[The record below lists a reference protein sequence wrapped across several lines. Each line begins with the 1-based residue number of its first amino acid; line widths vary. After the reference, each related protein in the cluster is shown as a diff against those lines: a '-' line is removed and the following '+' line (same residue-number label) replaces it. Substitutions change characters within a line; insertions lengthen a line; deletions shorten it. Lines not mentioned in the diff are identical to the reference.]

1 MSKIAF
7 IYPGQGAQSPMM
19 GKEMVETFSEA
30 KEIFDIA
37 NDHLDFNLYDLC
49 HTEND
54 LLNDTAYTQPAL
66 LAVSI
71 AITEVIESYGIKPD
85 YTAGL
90 SLGEYSALVASGVMD
105 YKDAVAVVRKR
116 GQLMQKAG
124 SEKEGAMAA
133 IIGSSEEAIQAV
145 LDQIDGY
152 VAFANFNNP
161 KQIVLSGEKNALE
174 LCYPLF
180 EAAKI
185 KAIPLK
191 VSGAFHSEL
200 MSSAAEG
207 LADVLDT
214 IDLDQATIPY
224 LTNVTGGVSCIVQSL
239 SKCIETIIQNL
250 TVLCRYDPAGFGV
263 SPFRR
268 THCKNSVSRGIP
280 TRHQRRP
287 AWSTVSCRSIGLV
300 KNHALT
306 SQSIQVWGLVKIRS
320 HKTHIFPAKIICYDK
335 DNIWVIG
342 ELLYTGET
350 PNCKYYK

>member
-30 KEIFDIA
+30 KEMFDSA
-37 NDHLDFNLYDLC
+37 NDQLDFNLYDLC
-49 HTEND
+49 HTDND

-224 LTNVTGGVSCIVQSL
+224 LTNVTGGVVEDSGQTKELLVKQLTSPVLWEQNVRTLIDLGV
-239 SKCIETIIQNL
+239 ETFVEIGPGKTL
-250 TVLCRYDPAGFGV
+250 AGLIKKIDRKKKV
-263 SPFRR
+263 I
-268 THCKNSVSRGIP
+268 SVSSP
-280 TRHQRRP
+280 
-287 AWSTVSCRSIGLV
+287 
-300 KNHALT
+300 
-306 SQSIQVWGLVKIRS
+306 
-320 HKTHIFPAKIICYDK
+320 
-335 DNIWVIG
+335 
-342 ELLYTGET
+342 ET
-350 PNCKYYK
+350 LEQLKAYLEVN